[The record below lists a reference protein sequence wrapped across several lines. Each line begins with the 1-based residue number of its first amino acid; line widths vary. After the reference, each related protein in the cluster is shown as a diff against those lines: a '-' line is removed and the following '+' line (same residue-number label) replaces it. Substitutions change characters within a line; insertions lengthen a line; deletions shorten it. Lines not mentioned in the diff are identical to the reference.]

1 MKTYFLFGEFACKEF
16 EISMENLKKQ
26 AIKSDI
32 TSFGDVI
39 CYDTDVMTIT
49 ELLDILILRGDYI
62 EISEEEYLD
71 LSKFW
76 LENY

>member
-16 EISMENLKKQ
+16 EISIENLKDQ
-26 AIKSDI
+26 ALKSDI

-39 CYDTDVMTIT
+39 CYDSEIMTIP
-49 ELLDILILRGDYI
+49 ELLDIAILRGDYI